1 MKFPSI
7 FQFELCSFCRAS
19 TASNG
24 FPINLITE
32 IHQIVFFRRFYFA
45 SIQTISERE
54 RGGILKKKDGPMP
67 SAIGTGLFI
76 TVPLSCPSR
85 PVESLKPCRSHVR
98 SWLLLSA
105 IQTTFFFKIRVH
117 FFSIPFGWC
126 KKTIK
131 KKNPTDV
138 CPFTKFCC
146 LNV

>member
-1 MKFPSI
+1 
-7 FQFELCSFCRAS
+7 
-19 TASNG
+19 
-24 FPINLITE
+24 
-32 IHQIVFFRRFYFA
+32 
-45 SIQTISERE
+45 
-54 RGGILKKKDGPMP
+54 MP

-105 IQTTFFFKIRVH
+105 IQTTFLKIRVH

-131 KKNPTDV
+131 KKKPNG
-138 CPFTKFCC
+138 C
-146 LNV
+146 LSIHKILLFERLNKKKREICASEENVAEEE